1 MKKPMTTEELFHKI
15 LNILKDKGKLPDI
28 LDYSLADGNSVPIRT
43 YEFNLRSNLD
53 YGGSEG
59 IYLDLWI
66 EYFNKGEKCQHG
78 LGTFK
83 TLYEDEKAMHRI
95 CLLYTS
101 ACFLHCPI
109 PA

>member
-53 YGGSEG
+53 
-59 IYLDLWI
+59 
-66 EYFNKGEKCQHG
+66 
-78 LGTFK
+78 
-83 TLYEDEKAMHRI
+83 
-95 CLLYTS
+95 
-101 ACFLHCPI
+101 
-109 PA
+109 